1 MIVELNAKEF
11 LGWLFRLPT
20 KKLIRPLRAA
30 QAIAVARRLAEI
42 ADSQPELSGLATDV
56 WKLLLR
62 LPVGKFAT
70 NAQCV
75 RFIEDYAPYFLAHD
89 LKAALAAIAMTA
101 DVPAPRMAGN
111 PNQIE
116 YRVER
121 PVLYAPAVVYGPQT
135 SRRPPA
141 DDLSER
147 IGVAVDV
154 MTEAK
159 CRRPV
164 AIVADSLKGSG
175 LLPEAYCT
183 VSHVSSRSKSL
194 GPRTPLSQQ
203 QNPVWLMCYWH
214 ALHPEYVSKSFA
226 DPEWPERFVFTQC
239 DC

>member
-11 LGWLFRLPT
+11 VEWLWRLPA
-20 KKLIRPLRAA
+20 KRLIRPLRAA
-30 QAIAVARRLAEI
+30 QVIAVARRLALL

-56 WKLLLR
+56 WRLLLR
-62 LPVGKFAT
+62 VPDGKVAT
-70 NAQCV
+70 NAQCA
-75 RFIEDYAPYFLAHD
+75 RFLEDYAPYFLAHD
-89 LKAALAAIAMTA
+89 LKAALAAIARTA

-116 YRVER
+116 YRIQR
-121 PVLYAPAVVYGPQT
+121 PVLYAPAVFYGPRT

-147 IGVAVDV
+147 IGVAIDA

-159 CRRPV
+159 CTRPV
-164 AIVADSLKGSG
+164 AIVADSLKRSRV
-175 LLPEAYCT
+175 LPEAYCT
-183 VSHVSSRSKSL
+183 ISHITSRSKSL
-194 GPRTPLSQQ
+194 GPRTPISHQES
-203 QNPVWLMCYWH
+203 PVWLTFYWH
-214 ALHPEYVSKSFA
+214 TLHPEYASKTVA